1 MGTCVCALASC
12 GGMLRPAINF
22 SCSSCLGDLQ
32 HFTGQTSCQSRVGF
46 PAKLALLNLSLR
58 PWLGFIA
65 RVRVSRLGQGYKTEL
80 DLPSKAG

>member
-32 HFTGQTSCQSRVGF
+32 HFTGQTSCQSRVEVSSKACAF
-46 PAKLALLNLSLR
+46 EFEFKAV
-58 PWLGFIA
+58 
-65 RVRVSRLGQGYKTEL
+65 VRVHSKGYSFKTGSGL
-80 DLPSKAG
+80 